1 MISARRSKRWGRRR
15 AEDSALRRAPVTH
28 SYRADNPCS
37 LRDKGAEGK
46 NRFQPP
52 YMEGSMPNLTRE
64 QAKTVFV
71 RNYTRIRFG
80 NLEHVCSHW
89 RSAPG
94 QLSFNFD

>member
-1 MISARRSKRWGRRR
+1 
-15 AEDSALRRAPVTH
+15 
-28 SYRADNPCS
+28 
-37 LRDKGAEGK
+37 
-46 NRFQPP
+46 
-52 YMEGSMPNLTRE
+52 MEGFMPNLARE

-94 QLSFNFD
+94 QLSFKFD

>member
-1 MISARRSKRWGRRR
+1 
-15 AEDSALRRAPVTH
+15 
-28 SYRADNPCS
+28 
-37 LRDKGAEGK
+37 
-46 NRFQPP
+46 
-52 YMEGSMPNLTRE
+52 MPNLARE

-80 NLEHVCSHW
+80 HLEHVCSHW

>member
-1 MISARRSKRWGRRR
+1 
-15 AEDSALRRAPVTH
+15 
-28 SYRADNPCS
+28 
-37 LRDKGAEGK
+37 
-46 NRFQPP
+46 
-52 YMEGSMPNLTRE
+52 MEGFMPK

-80 NLEHVCSHW
+80 HLEHVCSHW